1 MEALR
6 FIDKLSGWLAL
17 IGVPLSLILAIV
29 VVYDVIMR
37 YLFNAPTFWAYE
49 ISWMLYSAN
58 FLLGFAYVL
67 RERAHIRVDVIL
79 DLFKPRVKA
88 GIEAF
93 FLLTTLLVFCA
104 GMVGFGIGFA
114 FESWKIREGSMLTMW
129 APPVYPIKTIIVVA
143 FFVLGLQG
151 VVELIRR
158 LKTLAAKEEQ

>member
-29 VVYDVIMR
+29 VVCDVIMR
-37 YLFNAPTFWAYE
+37 YLFNSPTFWAYD

-93 FLLTTLLVFCA
+93 FILTTLLVFCA
-104 GMVGFGIGFA
+104 AMVGFGIGFA
-114 FESWKIREGSMLTMW
+114 FESWKIKEGSMLTMW
-129 APPVYPIKTIIVVA
+129 APPVYPIKTIIVIA
-143 FFVLGLQG
+143 FLVFGLQG
-151 VVELIRR
+151 IAEFIRT
-158 LKTLAAKEEQ
+158 LKIIIGKRG

>member
-37 YLFNAPTFWAYE
+37 YLFNASTFWAYD

-79 DLFKPRVKA
+79 NLFKPRVKA

-104 GMVGFGIGFA
+104 AVVGLGIGFS

-129 APPVYPIKTIIVVA
+129 APPVYPIKTIIVIA
-143 FFVLGLQG
+143 FLVFGLQG
-151 VVELIRR
+151 IGEFIRT
-158 LKTLAAKEEQ
+158 LKIIIGKRG